1 MTYTPRQEVWIAISD
16 LFLDT
21 DVTRFQDNILQVC
34 RASGFDLATLDDIFI
49 RDVYPA
55 CIANLYDIGGEWITF
70 DPSALIRRIE
80 RRQGRLLFG
89 RFTLWLRWRRARDM
103 VPEWFKI
110 RTLLSA
116 LET

>member
-1 MTYTPRQEVWIAISD
+1 MTYTPRQEVCIAMSD

-55 CIANLYDIGGEWITF
+55 CIANLYDIGGEWSSF
-70 DPSALIRRIE
+70 EAKALIRGIE

-89 RFTLWLRWRRARDM
+89 RFSLWLRWSRARDM
-103 VPEWFKI
+103 VPEWFRI

-116 LET
+116 SET